1 MSRSSPLFPGCLRVL
16 LSLFLCDAYY
26 PRRHPPAI
34 SLFIYRVLPVPVAS
48 SPNSRLQNS
57 ERKIREIGSWSGLE
71 KRQQLLLDPSGSA
84 SRLAMVVYIDI
95 LSLFSPSR
103 MRYEIQ
109 DRLSVP

>member
-34 SLFIYRVLPVPVAS
+34 SLFIYRILPVPVAS

-71 KRQQLLLDPSGSA
+71 KRQQLFGSA
-84 SRLAMVVYIDI
+84 SRLAMVVYIGI